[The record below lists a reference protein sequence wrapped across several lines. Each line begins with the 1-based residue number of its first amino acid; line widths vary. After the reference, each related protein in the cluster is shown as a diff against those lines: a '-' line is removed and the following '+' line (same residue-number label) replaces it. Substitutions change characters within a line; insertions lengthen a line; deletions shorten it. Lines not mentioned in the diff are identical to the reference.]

1 MDFIQSVL
9 FVDALKR
16 HHLWCL
22 QYVTL
27 LLMFKQLKWHEKI
40 IRYCIIR
47 SSSNHTDY
55 TECWAAK
62 ILMKGSDDFDK
73 LQRLFQYFQILH

>member
-27 LLMFKQLKWHEKI
+27 LLIFKQLKWHEKI

-55 TECWAAK
+55 T
-62 ILMKGSDDFDK
+62 
-73 LQRLFQYFQILH
+73 